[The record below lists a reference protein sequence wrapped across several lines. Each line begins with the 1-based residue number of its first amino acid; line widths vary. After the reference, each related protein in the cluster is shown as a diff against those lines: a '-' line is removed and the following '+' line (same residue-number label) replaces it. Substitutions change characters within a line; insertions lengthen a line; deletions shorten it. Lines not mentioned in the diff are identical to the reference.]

1 MTLLNARQQDIL
13 RILLNRPG
21 QFIQIQSIADQLHCS
36 EKTVRNDCK
45 MIEQY
50 IADYPP
56 TALIRRPGADI
67 SLDVSGEMANAMLTR
82 LQTVQSSAAAVV
94 PDKERIVQIAYRLL
108 MSAEPLTAQELADRF
123 YVSRNTI
130 RSDLDLIADWLEPL
144 QLRVVT
150 RQRIGMIIEGEERYK
165 RLALVRLNRL
175 ADNGEPA
182 GKWLKSQFAAH
193 EVDTV
198 YHELEALCRRHQLYF
213 TDETFDSL
221 VIHILLISR
230 RIKLGQP
237 ITVTGREMEE
247 IRRKRE
253 YEWAHELSTALGKV
267 FAISFPEMEQC
278 YLALHL
284 LGGKLRYKPAVPAEE
299 PTAEENEQLSAILVE
314 QLVRKMCSLNLIDFT
329 LDETL
334 ISGLHVHLRTTL
346 NRLNYGLPV
355 SNPMLS
361 EIKKMYPYMFDM
373 MVSAVDELNREY
385 GLNIPEEEMAY
396 LTLHFQAAVERLNHS
411 SHKHKQVVIV
421 CHMGIGMSQ
430 LLSSR
435 IERKFYAVHVV
446 GCIALTELDEF
457 LRQHQVDMII
467 STIELPPVSIP
478 HIVISP
484 LLEAGEEKK
493 LEEFIQK
500 SEHAPAGQP
509 QQSVLLKYTTPF
521 LVLLQQQAEH
531 PYEIIERLGQLLHQ
545 KGFVTAEYVHSAI
558 VREKMSAT
566 TIGMG
571 VAIPHGSPQHI
582 VQSAIAIATL
592 QQPLRWGNEYV
603 SLVFMLAVQ
612 NDDQQETRL
621 LFRELSSISENPLLV
636 QRLREQQDVMTFL
649 SGF

>member
-1 MTLLNARQQDIL
+1 MILLNARQQDIL
-13 RILLNRPG
+13 QLLLNHSG
-21 QFIQIQSIADQLHCS
+21 QFIQIQNVADQLHCS

-45 MIEQY
+45 IIEQY
-50 IADYPP
+50 IADYP
-56 TALIRRPGADI
+56 TAALIRRPGAGI
-67 SLDVSGEMANAMLTR
+67 SLSASGEGVHAMIAQ
-82 LQTVQSSAAAVV
+82 LQTIQPASIIV

-108 MSAEPLTAQELADRF
+108 MSTEAITAQELADTF
-123 YVSRNTI
+123 YVSRNMI
-130 RSDLDLIADWLEPL
+130 RSDLDLIADWLKPFHL
-144 QLRVVT
+144 QVVT
-150 RQRIGMIIEGEERYK
+150 RQRIGMIIAGEERHK

-198 YHELEALCRRHQLYF
+198 YHELEALCRRQQLDF

-237 ITVTGREMEE
+237 IMVTGHEMEE
-247 IRRKRE
+247 IQQKRE
-253 YEWAHELSTALGKV
+253 YEWASELTAALGRP
-267 FAISFPEMEQC
+267 FALAFPEMEKC

-284 LGGKLRYKPAVPAEE
+284 LGGKLRYKPDRVTEPAGENREE
-299 PTAEENEQLSAILVE
+299 LPVLIVN
-314 QLVRKMCSLNLIDFT
+314 QLVRTMCSLNLIDFT
-329 LDETL
+329 RDETL

-346 NRLNYGLPV
+346 NRLQYGLPV
-355 SNPMLS
+355 TNPMLH

-373 MVSAVDELNREY
+373 MVSAVDEINREY
-385 GLNIPEEEMAY
+385 GLVIPEEEMAY

-411 SHKHKQVVIV
+411 SRKHKQVVIV

-446 GCIALTELDEF
+446 GCIGLTELDDF

-467 STIELPPVSIP
+467 STIELPPVP
-478 HIVISP
+478 VPYIVISP

-493 LEEFIQK
+493 LERFIQK
-500 SEHAPAGQP
+500 SEQTQSEKP
-509 QQSVLLKYTTPF
+509 QESILLKYTTPF
-521 LVLLQQQAEH
+521 LVLLQQQVEH

-545 KGFVTAEYVHSAI
+545 KGFVTADYMHSAI

-582 VQSAIAIATL
+582 IQSAIAIATL

-612 NDDQQETRL
+612 NDNQQETRL
-621 LFRELSSISENPLLV
+621 LFRELSGISENPLLV
-636 QRLREQQDVMTFL
+636 QRLREQKDVMTFL

>member
-1 MTLLNARQQDIL
+1 
-13 RILLNRPG
+13 
-21 QFIQIQSIADQLHCS
+21 
-36 EKTVRNDCK
+36 
-45 MIEQY
+45 
-50 IADYPP
+50 
-56 TALIRRPGADI
+56 
-67 SLDVSGEMANAMLTR
+67 MLAR
-82 LQTVQSSAAAVV
+82 LQTIQPSAIIV

-108 MSAEPLTAQELADRF
+108 MSTEPLTAQELADAF

-130 RSDLDLIADWLEPL
+130 RSDLDLITDWLAPFH
-144 QLRVVT
+144 LRMVT
-150 RQRIGMIIEGEERYK
+150 RQRIGMVIEGESVTNDCAGTAEP
-165 RLALVRLNRL
+165 L
-175 ADNGEPA
+175 ADTGEPA

-198 YHELEALCRRHQLYF
+198 YHELEALCRRHQLDF

-237 ITVTGREMEE
+237 IMVTGSEMEE
-247 IRRKRE
+247 IRQKRE
-253 YEWAHELSTALGKV
+253 YEWASELAADLGKS
-267 FAISFPEMEQC
+267 FAMSFPEMEKC

-284 LGGKLRYKPAVPAEE
+284 LGGKLRYKPDRNDTQPAEKGSE
-299 PTAEENEQLSAILVE
+299 GLSVILVD
-314 QLVRKMCSLNLIDFT
+314 QLVRTMCSLNLIDFT
-329 LDETL
+329 RDETL

-346 NRLNYGLPV
+346 NRLQYGLPV
-355 SNPMLS
+355 TNPMLH

-373 MVSAVDELNREY
+373 MVSAVDEINQEY
-385 GLNIPEEEMAY
+385 GLTIPEEEMAY

-411 SHKHKQVVIV
+411 SRKHKQVVIV
-421 CHMGIGMSQ
+421 CHMGVGMSQ

-435 IERKFYAVHVV
+435 IERKFYAVHVA
-446 GCIALTELDEF
+446 GCIGLAELDEF
-457 LRQHQVDMII
+457 LRRHQVDMII
-467 STIELPPVSIP
+467 STIELPPVSVP
-478 HIVISP
+478 YIVISP

-493 LEEFIQK
+493 LELFIQK
-500 SEHAPAGQP
+500 SEHTQTEKP
-509 QQSVLLKYTTPF
+509 QESILLKYTTPF
-521 LVLLQQQAEH
+521 LVLLQQQADH

-545 KGFVTAEYVHSAI
+545 KGFVTAEYIHSAI
-558 VREKMSAT
+558 IREKMSAT

-612 NDDQQETRL
+612 NEDQQETRL
-621 LFRELSSISENPLLV
+621 LFRELSGISENPLLV